1 MKNFLYGCKVNAF
14 YAVLTLVILACLSGC
29 ASLGAPSP
37 QTFNER
43 EAAAVTAII
52 HVRTTAVTL
61 LNAGKISVDDA
72 RNVQEQADN
81 ARAALVIA
89 SAIHATDP
97 AQAEN
102 RLAAIVTGL
111 SAISSY
117 LASRGQ

>member
-1 MKNFLYGCKVNAF
+1 MKNFLYGCKVNAAF
-14 YAVLTLVILACLSGC
+14 AAMFLVIVACLSGC

-43 EAAAVTAII
+43 EAAAVSAII
-52 HVRTTAVTL
+52 HVRTTAVSL

-102 RLAAIVTGL
+102 RLAAIITGL